1 MNFLAHIYLSQQLDD
16 VAIGNFIAD
25 QLPNNKFD
33 YFRPDIQ
40 IGIRLHRAIDTYT
53 DKHPI
58 VKASKRRLH
67 AKFSHYSGVIV
78 DILYD
83 HFLAKNWSKYHDIPL
98 DRFVQDFYNLLLDNQ
113 EIIPEETQRLLPYMI
128 RHNWLLSYAK
138 IEGISDILAQMNR
151 RTKGRS
157 KMHLASLELE
167 AYYDEF
173 ESEFTL
179 FFKDLEGFS
188 SETLETLKTQV
199 HD

>member
-1 MNFLAHIYLSQQLDD
+1 MLNS
-16 VAIGNFIAD
+16 
-25 QLPNNKFD
+25 FD
-33 YFRPDIQ
+33 
-40 IGIRLHRAIDTYT
+40 
-53 DKHPI
+53 
-58 VKASKRRLH
+58 
-67 AKFSHYSGVIV
+67 
-78 DILYD
+78 
-83 HFLAKNWSKYHDIPL
+83 
-98 DRFVQDFYNLLLDNQ
+98 NLLLDNQ

-128 RHNWLLSYAK
+128 RHNWLLSYAT

-157 KMHLASLELE
+157 KMHLATLELQ

-179 FFKDLEGFS
+179 FFKDLKGFS